1 MGFQLSDINFSV
13 FIGQK
18 VIEVSPVVR
27 ELANI
32 KFNGGSLN
40 IECSWQVRS
49 KQSILVGCTERKE
62 TIPAKIM
69 RKHLLNK
76 AIVNI
81 YCFVPTEDL
90 TIEFEGELYL
100 DLFCD
105 SSIFEQYQLYKGERI
120 FLIGR

>member
-1 MGFQLSDINFSV
+1 MNIGLQQSDIDFSI

-18 VIEVSPVVR
+18 VIEVVPVVR

-32 KFNGGSLN
+32 KFNKGSLN
-40 IECSWQVRS
+40 IEFSWRLRS
-49 KQSILVGCTERKE
+49 KQSILVGCTERKD
-62 TIPAKIM
+62 TIPAEIM
-69 RKHLLNK
+69 QSQLLNK

-81 YCFVPTEDL
+81 YRFEPTEDL

-105 SSIFEQYQLYKGERI
+105 SSIFEQY
-120 FLIGR
+120 